1 MSTVAPAAVPPTAD
15 TPTLP
20 LGQAPLSA
28 PEPARPALPAS
39 AVRLRGLVRDA
50 RLVRL
55 RVTMPDISGSL
66 AKVAGLIAD
75 RFPKRRLLQMTNLGM
90 AVPAVGLGLAT
101 RSTTAVWAAT
111 SASVIRIWRRR
122 SMPAVYGGGAGSLAR
137 PSAQQG
143 GDRVAVPAR
152 VLTIAGS
159 DSGGGAGIQADL
171 KTFLAH
177 GVHGMSA
184 ITAVTVQNSVGVQG
198 FYELEP
204 RAVFEQIESVATD
217 IGVDAA
223 KTGMLASAPI
233 IEAVAGA
240 CERFALPNLVVDPV
254 AASKHGDPL
263 LRPDA
268 VAALKERLAPLA
280 TVITPNLGEVKL
292 LCGVEV
298 RDQGDLLAAARAVH
312 ELGPR
317 WVLVKGGHLPGG
329 DAVDLLWDGQE
340 AVELTAPRLATP
352 HTHGTGC
359 TLASAIAANLADG
372 LDVVTAVQA
381 AKRYLSGAI
390 AGGFPLGKGIG
401 PTDHAWRFRAAGL
414 LRPGGPSH
422 PTPVPWPYG
431 PNPYEG

>member
-1 MSTVAPAAVPPTAD
+1 VP
-15 TPTLP
+15 
-20 LGQAPLSA
+20 
-28 PEPARPALPAS
+28 
-39 AVRLRGLVRDA
+39 
-50 RLVRL
+50 
-55 RVTMPDISGSL
+55 
-66 AKVAGLIAD
+66 
-75 RFPKRRLLQMTNLGM
+75 
-90 AVPAVGLGLAT
+90 
-101 RSTTAVWAAT
+101 
-111 SASVIRIWRRR
+111 
-122 SMPAVYGGGAGSLAR
+122 
-137 PSAQQG
+137 
-143 GDRVAVPAR
+143 VPAR

-217 IGVDAA
+217 IGVDAV

-268 VAALKERLAPLA
+268 LSALRERLAPLA
-280 TVITPNLGEVKL
+280 TVMTPNLGEVKL

-298 RDQGDLLAAARAVH
+298 RDRGDLLAAARTMH

-329 DAVDLLWDGQE
+329 DAVDLLFDGNE
-340 AVELTAPRLATP
+340 AVELAAPRLATP

-372 LDVVTAVQA
+372 MEVVPAVQS

-390 AGGFPLGKGIG
+390 AGAFPLGKGIG

-422 PTPVPWPYG
+422 PSPVPWPYG